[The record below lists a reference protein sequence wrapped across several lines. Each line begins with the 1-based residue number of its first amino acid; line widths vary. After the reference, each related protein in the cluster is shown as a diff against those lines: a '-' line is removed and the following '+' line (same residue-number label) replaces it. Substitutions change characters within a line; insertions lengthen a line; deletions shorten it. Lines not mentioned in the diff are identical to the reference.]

1 MPGARG
7 PAGLAGRRGRGR
19 FVRKGGTRVEHISA
33 FLERHPDLKFVFTG
47 GKGGVGKTICAAVL
61 AYHFAEQG
69 KRTLLASLNPV
80 HSLTSVFGQDLSG
93 GQVRPVQ
100 GVPNLHA
107 VEVDASDVVARYR
120 ENIAQRVREFL
131 KYADIPVDAKP
142 FIDIAVTNPAF
153 EESAMFDKM
162 VDIMLR
168 EGQEYDILVFD
179 TAAVA
184 NAVRLIGLSKIYG
197 LWLQR
202 MIESRK
208 EALSLRVQL
217 SFRKDKVMEEVKK
230 DPMLADLIAMDE
242 RFKAVKKLLVDP
254 RLTAFFFVT
263 LPLAL
268 PISVVTRFIKMVRA
282 YDIPVGGVLV
292 NGVIRG
298 EEVERASE
306 DEYLRNKYE
315 EQAGYLEQIQRELGD
330 LVRAYL
336 PLYKSEVHGLE
347 ALKQAVDDLFDP
359 DQHWA
364 LAQVTG

>member
-1 MPGARG
+1 MQ
-7 PAGLAGRRGRGR
+7 
-19 FVRKGGTRVEHISA
+19 HISE
-33 FLERHPDLKFVFTG
+33 FLAQHPRLKFVFTG

-69 KRTLLASLNPV
+69 RKTLLASLNPV
-80 HSLTSVFGQDLSG
+80 HSLTSVFGQDLAG
-93 GQVRPVQ
+93 GRVRPVQ

-120 ENIAQRVREFL
+120 ENIANRVREFL

-162 VDIMLR
+162 VDVMLK
-168 EGQEYDILVFD
+168 EGQDYDIVVFD

-217 SFRKDKVMEEVKK
+217 SFRREKVMEEVKK

-254 RLTAFFFVT
+254 ELTAFFFVT

-292 NGVIRG
+292 NGVIRP
-298 EEVERASE
+298 EEVEKASR
-306 DEYLRNKYE
+306 DEYLQNKFR
-315 EQAGYLEQIQRELGD
+315 EQAGYLETIRRELGD

-336 PLYKSEVHGLE
+336 PLYNSEVQGL
-347 ALKQAVDDLFDP
+347 ARLKQAVADMFNP
-359 DQHWA
+359 DQEWA
-364 LAQVTG
+364 LARV

>member
-1 MPGARG
+1 MQ
-7 PAGLAGRRGRGR
+7 
-19 FVRKGGTRVEHISA
+19 HISE
-33 FLERHPDLKFVFTG
+33 FLEQHPRLKFVFTG

-61 AYHFAEQG
+61 AYRFAEQG
-69 KRTLLASLNPV
+69 KKTLLASLNPV
-80 HSLTSVFGQDLSG
+80 HSLTSVFGQDLAG
-93 GQVRPVQ
+93 GQIKPVE

-120 ENIAQRVREFL
+120 ENISNRVREFL
-131 KYADIPVDAKP
+131 KYADIPVDARP
-142 FIDIAVTNPAF
+142 FVDIAVTNPAF

-162 VDIMLR
+162 VDIMLK
-168 EGQEYDILVFD
+168 EGQEYEIVVFD

-208 EALSLRVQL
+208 EALSLRIQL
-217 SFRKDKVMEEVKK
+217 SFRKEKVMEEVKK

-254 RLTAFFFVT
+254 DLTAFFFVT

-292 NGVIRG
+292 NGVIRP
-298 EEVERASE
+298 EEVEKASR
-306 DEYLRNKYE
+306 DEYLQNKFR
-315 EQAGYLEQIQRELGD
+315 EQAGYLETIRQELGD

-336 PLYKSEVHGLE
+336 PLYNSEVQGL
-347 ALKQAVDDLFDP
+347 ARLKQAVADMFDP
-359 DQHWA
+359 DQEWA
-364 LAQVTG
+364 LARV